1 MAGDDSS
8 HRIRGESVTLIT
20 VPNDNAQSF
29 SDGEA
34 GLTFSPAV
42 KWICK
47 QDHVHFDVHTER
59 EAETVAM

>member
-1 MAGDDSS
+1 
-8 HRIRGESVTLIT
+8 VTLIT